1 MRKDKKQNVKKA
13 AAQNKFRAK
22 NPMQTLKR
30 ILGYWKPYRGQLI
43 GALICMIANVLCNIA
58 GTFMLGSVV
67 VNNYI
72 LPLAYANGVYV
83 TSNAEIIARAAEVT
97 MQNFG
102 GIVGVMAAMYVVG
115 AGLHYLYNYIL
126 VRVTTK
132 TLQSVRDEMFE
143 KMEKL
148 PVKYFD
154 THTHGDIMSLYTND
168 TDTLRELLSN
178 GIPNLISNLLM
189 VVGMFVAM
197 MLVSPLLTL
206 CSVVMLVIMLF
217 IMKFVAGKSGKH
229 FVGQQRQTGAIN
241 GFIEEHID
249 GLKVVK
255 VFCHEDEEKIDFD
268 KFNEDLFHHS
278 DKAHTYANI
287 LFPIMGNLS
296 YVSYAATAILGTIMA
311 IGGFGGMTWGGLVSF
326 MQFSRQF
333 SNPLSQ
339 IAQQM
344 NGVLMALA
352 GAERIFELIDQ
363 QPEQDEGYVTLVNA
377 KEDEDGNIVETEEYT
392 GEWAWKHFHKA
403 DGTTTYVKWRG
414 EVEFEDVSF
423 GYVPEKT
430 VLKHV
435 TMEALP
441 GQKIAL
447 VGSTGAGK
455 TTITNL
461 INRFYDI
468 NEGKIRYD
476 NINITKIKKDDLRH
490 SMAMVL
496 QDTHLF
502 TGTVAD
508 NIRFGK
514 LDATDEEV
522 AEAARMVGAE
532 PFILNMKD
540 GYQADVGEGG
550 NRLSTGQKQLI
561 SFARAILTNPS
572 IFVLD
577 EATSSVDT
585 ETEQLIQ
592 HAIQKVLAGGTSFI
606 IAHRLSTIRSAD
618 RILVIQNGKIT
629 EDGTHQQLIA
639 KQGYYYQLYTNQFQE
654 EQGLEILD
662 GAMARA

>member
-1 MRKDKKQNVKKA
+1 MRKNKKQSVNA
-13 AAQNKFRAK
+13 APQQNKFRAK
-22 NPMQTLKR
+22 NPIQTFKR
-30 ILGYWKPYRGQLI
+30 ILGYWEPFKGQLI

-72 LPLAYANGVYV
+72 LPLAYSHGAYV
-83 TSNAEIIARAAEVT
+83 TTNPDIIARAAEVT
-97 MQNFG
+97 IQNFG
-102 GIVGVMAAMYVVG
+102 GIIGVMAAMYVIG
-115 AGLHYLYNYIL
+115 AGLHYLSDYIL
-126 VRVTTK
+126 VRVTTQ
-132 TLQSVRDEMFE
+132 TLQNVRDEMFV

-148 PVKYFD
+148 PVRYFD

-178 GIPNLISNLLM
+178 GIPNLISNLLT
-189 VVGMFVAM
+189 VLGMFVAM

-206 CSVVMLVIMLF
+206 CSVGMLVIMLF
-217 IMKFVAGKSGKH
+217 IMKFIAGKSGKH
-229 FVGQQRQTGAIN
+229 FVGQQRQIGAIN
-241 GFIEEHID
+241 GFIEEHVD

-255 VFCHEDEEKIDFD
+255 VFCHEEEEKIDFD
-268 KFNEDLFHHS
+268 KFNEDLFFHS
-278 DKAHTYANI
+278 NKAHKYANI

-296 YVSYAATAILGTIMA
+296 YVSYAATAIVGTIMA
-311 IGGFGGMTWGGLVSF
+311 ISGFGGMTWGGLVSF

-339 IAQQM
+339 MAQQM
-344 NGVLMALA
+344 NGILMAIA

-377 KEDEDGNIVETEEYT
+377 KEDEDGNIVETDEYT

-522 AEAARMVGAE
+522 KAAAKLANADY
-532 PFILNMKD
+532 FIRHLPEGYDTMLTGD
-540 GYQADVGEGG
+540 GE
-550 NRLSTGQKQLI
+550 NLSQGQRQLLAI
-561 SFARAILTNPS
+561 ARAAVANPPVL
-572 IFVLD
+572 ILD
-577 EATSSVDT
+577 EATSSIDT
-585 ETEQLIQ
+585 RTEKLIEQ
-592 HAIQKVLAGGTSFI
+592 GMDKLMQGRTVFV
-606 IAHRLSTIRSAD
+606 IAHRLSTVRNSDMICVLEHGEIIERG
-618 RILVIQNGKIT
+618 NH
-629 EDGTHQQLIA
+629 EQLIA
-639 KQGYYYQLYTNQFQE
+639 QRGRYYQLYTGAFE
-654 EQGLEILD
+654 LE
-662 GAMARA
+662 

>member
-1 MRKDKKQNVKKA
+1 MRKKDKKNVKNA
-13 AAQNKFRAK
+13 MPQNKYRAK
-22 NPMQTLKR
+22 NPMKTLKR
-30 ILGYWKPYRGQLI
+30 ILGYWKPYTGQLI
-43 GALICMIANVLCNIA
+43 GALFCMIANVLCNVA

-72 LPLAYANGVYV
+72 LPLAYKMGNYV
-83 TSNAEIIARAAEVT
+83 TTNSEIIQRAAEVT
-97 MQNFG
+97 IQNFG
-102 GIVGVMAAMYVVG
+102 GIVGVMAAMYVTG
-115 AGLHYLYNYIL
+115 AGLHYLYSYIL
-126 VRVTTK
+126 TRVTTK
-132 TLQSVRDEMFE
+132 TLQNVRDEMFE

-148 PVKYFD
+148 PIRYFD

-178 GIPNLISNLLM
+178 GIPNLLSNSLT
-189 VVGMFVAM
+189 VIGMFVAM
-197 MLVSPLLTL
+197 MIVSPLLTL
-206 CSVVMLVIMLF
+206 CAVVMLVVMLF
-217 IMKFVAGKSGKH
+217 IMKFIAGRSGKH

-255 VFCHEDEEKIDFD
+255 VFCHEDEEKVDFD
-268 KFNEDLFHHS
+268 KFNEALFHDS
-278 DKAHTYANI
+278 DKAHKYANI

-296 YVSYAATAILGTIMA
+296 YISYAVTAIVGTIMA
-311 IGGFGGMTWGGLVSF
+311 ISGFGGMTWGGLVSF

-363 QPEQDEGYVTLVNA
+363 EPEKDEGYVTLVNA
-377 KEDEDGNIVETEEYT
+377 REDENGNIVETEEYT

-414 EVEFEDVSF
+414 EVEFEDVTF

-441 GQKIAL
+441 GQKVAL

-468 NEGKIRYD
+468 DQGKIRYD
-476 NINITKIKKDDLRH
+476 NINITKINKNDLRR

-522 AEAARMVGAE
+522 VAAAKLANADY
-532 PFILNMKD
+532 FIRHLPEGYNTMLTGD
-540 GYQADVGEGG
+540 GE
-550 NRLSTGQKQLI
+550 NLSQGQRQLLAI
-561 SFARAILTNPS
+561 ARAAVANPPVL
-572 IFVLD
+572 ILD
-577 EATSSVDT
+577 EATSSIDT
-585 ETEQLIQ
+585 RTEKLIEQ
-592 HAIQKVLAGGTSFI
+592 GMDKLMQGRTVFV
-606 IAHRLSTIRSAD
+606 IAHRLSTVRNSDMICVLEHGEIIERGNHD
-618 RILVIQNGKIT
+618 
-629 EDGTHQQLIA
+629 ELIA
-639 KQGYYYQLYTNQFQE
+639 LHGRYYQLYTGAFE
-654 EQGLEILD
+654 LE
-662 GAMARA
+662 

>member
-97 MQNFG
+97 IQNFG
-102 GIVGVMAAMYVVG
+102 GIIGVMAAMYVVG

-126 VRVTTK
+126 VRVTTR
-132 TLQSVRDEMFE
+132 TLQNVRDEMFE

-522 AEAARMVGAE
+522 KAAAKLANADY
-532 PFILNMKD
+532 FIRHLPEGYDTMLTGD
-540 GYQADVGEGG
+540 GE
-550 NRLSTGQKQLI
+550 NLSQGQRQLLAI
-561 SFARAILTNPS
+561 ARAAVANPPVL
-572 IFVLD
+572 ILD
-577 EATSSVDT
+577 EATSSIDT
-585 ETEQLIQ
+585 RTEKLIEQ
-592 HAIQKVLAGGTSFI
+592 GMDKLMQGRTVFV
-606 IAHRLSTIRSAD
+606 IAHRLSTVRNSDMICVLEHGEIIERG
-618 RILVIQNGKIT
+618 NH
-629 EDGTHQQLIA
+629 EQLIA
-639 KQGYYYQLYTNQFQE
+639 QRGRYYQLYTGAFE
-654 EQGLEILD
+654 LE
-662 GAMARA
+662 